1 MQTVDE
7 HPFAPIAVGLAD
19 ASPAVHDER
28 FWHDLGLHWA
38 YALLP
43 FIARRIACP
52 ERAQDVLHDAL
63 LRYAIR
69 SGAAIEQPQAY
80 LRRTID
86 TVLADQHR
94 EAQRYRPLPAED
106 SMPGESA
113 AGLSALQV
121 AELRERLQHVQRV
134 LEVLP
139 RRAREVFWMFRI
151 EGWKQDD
158 IAAQL
163 GISRNMVERHVMRA
177 MVGLR
182 QVQKHAMP

>member
-7 HPFAPIAVGLAD
+7 HPFAPVVVSTAHVGTQ
-19 ASPAVHDER
+19 VHDEG
-28 FWHDLGLHWA
+28 FWHGLGLQWA
-38 YALLP
+38 YSLLP
-43 FIARRIACP
+43 FIARRITCP

-63 LRYAIR
+63 LRYASR
-69 SGAAIEQPQAY
+69 SGGTIEQPQAY

-86 TVLADQHR
+86 SVLADQHR
-94 EAQRYRPLPAED
+94 EAQRYRSLPADD
-106 SMPGESA
+106 SAPGEAPSSP
-113 AGLSALQV
+113 SALQV

-151 EGWKQDD
+151 EGCKQDD

-182 QVQKHAMP
+182 QVQKYAMP